1 MLDGLEFF
9 CYTIIKLR
17 KRETTMKFY
26 NKCECCGKEF
36 EVFPIEFD
44 CLEYLNYFT
53 VCSEE
58 CNEEME
64 HKQWN

>member
-1 MLDGLEFF
+1 
-9 CYTIIKLR
+9 
-17 KRETTMKFY
+17 MKFY

-64 HKQWN
+64 DKQWN